1 MSFPISYEIIYSK
14 RKSVA
19 IQIRPDGQVIVRAPY
34 GCPRSFI
41 NSFIHQKADWIV
53 KHSAEN
59 KQRYEKQVQLKKDRP
74 TLSDAQR
81 KRYIETARSI
91 FTQKAAYYA
100 RLIGVTYGRISIRE
114 QKTRWGSCS
123 SRGTLSFNYRLIYGP
138 AGPLDYVVVHELCHL
153 THMNHSKDFW
163 NMVEHIMPDYRIYK
177 QWLRE
182 HGQELTLTTHLKKQ
196 GIPIRLG

>member
-74 TLSDAQR
+74 TLANGILRLPVLFLR
-81 KRYIETARSI
+81 KR
-91 FTQKAAYYA
+91 
-100 RLIGVTYGRISIRE
+100 L
-114 QKTRWGSCS
+114 
-123 SRGTLSFNYRLIYGP
+123 
-138 AGPLDYVVVHELCHL
+138 
-153 THMNHSKDFW
+153 
-163 NMVEHIMPDYRIYK
+163 
-177 QWLRE
+177 
-182 HGQELTLTTHLKKQ
+182 LTTQDL
-196 GIPIRLG
+196 

>member
-123 SRGTLSFNYRLIYGP
+123 SKRNLNFNCLLMLAP
-138 AGPLDYVVVHELCHL
+138 AEILDYVVVHELCHRKE
-153 THMNHSKDFW
+153 MNHSKAFW
-163 NMVEHIMPDYRIYK
+163 VEVEKVLPDYRESVK
-177 QWLRE
+177 WLKE
-182 HGQELTLTTHLKKQ
+182 K
-196 GIPIRLG
+196 GIVR

>member
-59 KQRYEKQVQLKKDRP
+59 KQRYEKEVQLKKGRP
-74 TLSDAQR
+74 TLPDAER
-81 KRYIETARSI
+81 KRHVETARSI
-91 FTQKAAYYA
+91 FT
-100 RLIGVTYGRISIRE
+100 SI
-114 QKTRWGSCS
+114 CS
-123 SRGTLSFNYRLIYGP
+123 FFILRSVHFLSLFQ
-138 AGPLDYVVVHELCHL
+138 VVFV
-153 THMNHSKDFW
+153 K
-163 NMVEHIMPDYRIYK
+163 
-177 QWLRE
+177 
-182 HGQELTLTTHLKKQ
+182 
-196 GIPIRLG
+196 

>member
-1 MSFPISYEIIYSK
+1 M
-14 RKSVA
+14 
-19 IQIRPDGQVIVRAPY
+19 RAPY

-123 SRGTLSFNYRLIYGP
+123 AKGNLNFNWKLVLMPPEI
-138 AGPLDYVVVHELCHL
+138 LDYVVVHELAHRL
-153 THMNHSKDFW
+153 QMNHSAAFW
-163 NMVEHIMPDYRIYK
+163 AEVGKILPDYRERR
-177 QWLRE
+177 QWLKVN
-182 HGQELTLTTHLKKQ
+182 GQKY
-196 GIPIRLG
+196 

>member
-59 KQRYEKQVQLKKDRP
+59 KQRYEKQVQLKKDRL

>member
-100 RLIGVTYGRISIRE
+100 RLI
-114 QKTRWGSCS
+114 
-123 SRGTLSFNYRLIYGP
+123 
-138 AGPLDYVVVHELCHL
+138 VVDSL
-153 THMNHSKDFW
+153 N
-163 NMVEHIMPDYRIYK
+163 
-177 QWLRE
+177 
-182 HGQELTLTTHLKKQ
+182 
-196 GIPIRLG
+196 

>member
-59 KQRYEKQVQLKKDRP
+59 KQRYEKQVQLKKDRL

-100 RLIGVTYGRISIRE
+100 KLIGVTYGRISIRE

-163 NMVEHIMPDYRIYK
+163 NMVERIMPDYRIYK

-196 GIPIRLG
+196 GIPIRLS

>member
-123 SRGTLSFNYRLIYGP
+123 SRGHIRIHWNAVFVTKAEREYLYT
-138 AGPLDYVVVHELCHL
+138 HEAAHL
-153 THMNHSKDFW
+153 TEMNHSSRFW
-163 NMVEHIMPDYRIYK
+163 QLVEVHCPDYKRARAM
-177 QWLRE
+177 LHSR
-182 HGQELTLTTHLKKQ
+182 TLGFL
-196 GIPIRLG
+196 

>member
-123 SRGTLSFNYRLIYGP
+123 SKGNLNFNCLLMLTPPEVI
-138 AGPLDYVVVHELCHL
+138 DYVVVHELCHRKE
-153 THMNHSKDFW
+153 MNHSGRFW
-163 NMVEHIMPDYRIYK
+163 DEVARILPGYAEQEKWLKTHGSEIMKRMTG
-177 QWLRE
+177 E
-182 HGQELTLTTHLKKQ
+182 
-196 GIPIRLG
+196 

>member
-123 SRGTLSFNYRLIYGP
+123 SKGNLNFNCLLMLTPPEVI
-138 AGPLDYVVVHELCHL
+138 DYVVVHELCHRKE
-153 THMNHSKDFW
+153 MNHSGRFW
-163 NMVEHIMPDYRIYK
+163 NEVARVLPGYAEQEKWLKTHDNEIMKRMTG
-177 QWLRE
+177 E
-182 HGQELTLTTHLKKQ
+182 
-196 GIPIRLG
+196 

>member
-163 NMVEHIMPDYRIYK
+163 NMVERIMPDYRIYK

>member
-59 KQRYEKQVQLKKDRP
+59 KQRYEKQVQLKKDRL

-123 SRGTLSFNYRLIYGP
+123 TKGNLNFNWKLVLMPPEI
-138 AGPLDYVVVHELCHL
+138 LDYVVVHELAHRIQ
-153 THMNHSKDFW
+153 MNHSAAFW
-163 NMVEHIMPDYRIYK
+163 AEVGKILPDYKERR
-177 QWLRE
+177 QWLKVN
-182 HGQELTLTTHLKKQ
+182 GQKY
-196 GIPIRLG
+196 

>member
-114 QKTRWGSCS
+114 QGN
-123 SRGTLSFNYRLIYGP
+123 LNFNWRLIFAP
-138 AGPLDYVVVHELCHL
+138 EEVVDYIVVHELAHRKE
-153 THMNHSKDFW
+153 MNHSRAFY
-163 NMVEHIMPDYRIYK
+163 NVVASVLPDYK
-177 QWLRE
+177 VQEKWLKE
-182 HGQELTLTTHLKKQ
+182 NGEKLWNCV
-196 GIPIRLG
+196 

>member
-123 SRGTLSFNYRLIYGP
+123 GAWNLNFNWKLVLMP
-138 AGPLDYVVVHELCHL
+138 PEVLDYVVVHELAHRKE
-153 THMNHSKDFW
+153 MNHSERFW
-163 NMVEHIMPDYRIYK
+163 KVVEAEMPDYVERRR
-177 QWLRE
+177 L
-182 HGQELTLTTHLKKQ
+182 LKVTGRQ
-196 GIPIRLG
+196 FI

>member
-59 KQRYEKQVQLKKDRP
+59 KQRYEKQVQLKKTAPRSQMHNANGILRLP
-74 TLSDAQR
+74 VLFLR
-81 KRYIETARSI
+81 KR
-91 FTQKAAYYA
+91 
-100 RLIGVTYGRISIRE
+100 L
-114 QKTRWGSCS
+114 
-123 SRGTLSFNYRLIYGP
+123 
-138 AGPLDYVVVHELCHL
+138 
-153 THMNHSKDFW
+153 
-163 NMVEHIMPDYRIYK
+163 
-177 QWLRE
+177 
-182 HGQELTLTTHLKKQ
+182 LTTQDL
-196 GIPIRLG
+196 

>member
-59 KQRYEKQVQLKKDRP
+59 KQRCEKQVQLKKDRP

-163 NMVEHIMPDYRIYK
+163 DMVERIMPDYRIYK

-196 GIPIRLG
+196 GIPIRLS